1 MSRSAAHTIRR
12 EAPAI
17 NGRRLVLAACLLAP
31 LGGCADKAQSRAQP
45 ETETAVVDLR
55 HVDFA
60 GGAVVEAPTVW
71 DFYWRRYITPREFAQ
86 NPPPPADARVSG
98 MQAWT
103 SIQLRGPDAAVGS
116 SPGGTGFATYRM
128 MLRLPPGR
136 EYGFHLQQQLTAFR
150 AYANGALAAQG
161 GEPGADRNTTR
172 PDRSAHRFYLHTEDG
187 NVELVLH
194 VANFH
199 LFRGG
204 LRGALTMGERSA
216 LDYHVN
222 RMIAIDLALLG
233 YFVAVF
239 LYHLA
244 LFVMHPRETSFL
256 FFALVCLS
264 FAIRTPFMNEK
275 IISLLVP
282 DASWEFSLR
291 TLGSINILSPALL
304 MLYLRSVFPDAVPWR
319 AVTPYLAISLP
330 FMGVHFFDIG
340 YLAPAMYVLYLIAV
354 LPMLA
359 HAAYVSLRKGLRG
372 GGGARVMAVGFFLC
386 IVFGFYAMFQ
396 NWKSENPA
404 PMALSAFAALVLF
417 QAVGLGQNYR
427 DNMEEREKLRV
438 RLAHSRE
445 ALAAQRKDLEINLHD
460 SLGGALTDLT
470 VLADRRLEDVRNHAE
485 FNAAEFLHQL
495 RERLNQMGR
504 LFRDQL
510 LFMEDLELTA
520 RDPLI
525 GLHMVL
531 LRRYADAEREID
543 FRMESDAVAPF
554 QEAMT
559 DDRWRMDFLQLT
571 RELCTN
577 DLKYGAGESRWR
589 VELSPDA
596 DALTIRQSNR
606 LRADR
611 SAPGAIGAGRTAE
624 DATMAARARDRVQ
637 IMGGAFQAEIVD
649 QQFSAR
655 VSLPLRR
662 GPLAKRRV

>member
-1 MSRSAAHTIRR
+1 MKRSAALTGGRSFFVR
-12 EAPAI
+12 D
-17 NGRRLVLAACLLAP
+17 GRRLLAALCLFAP
-31 LGGCADKAQSRAQP
+31 LGGCAHKPLSLSQP
-45 ETETAVVDLR
+45 DTAVAAVDLR

-60 GGAVVEAPTVW
+60 GGAVIEIPTLW
-71 DFYWRRYITPREFAQ
+71 DFYWRRYIKPHEFAR
-86 NPPPPADARVSG
+86 NPLPRADARVSG
-98 MQAWT
+98 NHAWT
-103 SIQLRGPDAAVGS
+103 SITLNDPITAAAFSPDGK
-116 SPGGTGFATYRM
+116 GFATYRM
-128 MLRLPPGR
+128 LLRLPPGR

-150 AYANGALAAQG
+150 LYANGELKVQS
-161 GEPGADRNTTR
+161 GEAGVDRRSTR
-172 PDRSAHRFYLHTEDG
+172 PDRSVQRFYVRTADG
-187 NVELVLH
+187 KVELILH

-204 LRGALTMGERSA
+204 LRGDLTMGERRP

-222 RMIAIDLALLG
+222 RKIALDFALFGFFL
-233 YFVAVF
+233 AVF
-239 LYHLA
+239 FYHLA

-256 FFALVCLS
+256 FFALACLS

-275 IISLLVP
+275 IITLLVP
-282 DASWEFSLR
+282 DVPWELGLR
-291 TLGSINILSPALL
+291 MLGSINILSPPLM
-304 MLYLRSVFPDAVPWR
+304 MLYLRSVFPDFVPWR
-319 AVTPYLAISLP
+319 AVAPYLAVSLP

-359 HAAYVSLRKGLRG
+359 HAAYVSLRKGLHG

-386 IVFGFYAMFQ
+386 LVFGFYAMYQ
-396 NWKSENPA
+396 NWKSEDPA
-404 PMALSAFAALVLF
+404 PMALSAFAALVLL

-427 DNMEEREKLRV
+427 DTMDERESLRV

-470 VLADRRLEDVRNHAE
+470 VLADRRLEDVRNNAE
-485 FNAAEFLHQL
+485 FNAGDFLQQV

-520 RDPLI
+520 RDPLT

-543 FRMESDAVAPF
+543 FKMTTDAEPAF
-554 QEAMT
+554 QSAIT

-577 DLKYGAGESRWR
+577 DLKYGGGESRWR
-589 VELSPDA
+589 FELAPDSN
-596 DALTIRQSNR
+596 ALIVRQNNR
-606 LRADR
+606 LRAESGGSD
-611 SAPGAIGAGRTAE
+611 PGVGQAIAT
-624 DATMAARARDRVQ
+624 DAIMAVRARDRVQ
-637 IMGGAFQAEIVD
+637 KMGGTFEAEIVD
-649 QQFSAR
+649 RQFSAR
-655 VSLPLRR
+655 VTLPL
-662 GPLAKRRV
+662 

>member
-1 MSRSAAHTIRR
+1 MIR
-12 EAPAI
+12 
-17 NGRRLVLAACLLAP
+17 NGRRLLPVLCLIAA
-31 LGGCADKAQSRAQP
+31 LGGCTHEAQSRAQP
-45 ETETAVVDLR
+45 DAQAAVVDLR
-55 HVDFA
+55 HVDFSR
-60 GGAVVEAPTVW
+60 GGVVVVPTVW
-71 DFYWRRYITPREFAQ
+71 DFYWRRYLSPHNFAQ
-86 NPPPPADARVSG
+86 NPPPVPDARVSG
-98 MQAWT
+98 MHAWT
-103 SIQLRGPDAAVGS
+103 AIQLKGAHNAAPQ
-116 SPGGTGFATYRM
+116 SPGGQGFATYRLL
-128 MLRLPPGR
+128 LRLPAGR
-136 EYGFHLQQQLTAFR
+136 EYGFHLQQQLTSFR
-150 AYANGALAAQG
+150 AYVNGELMVRG
-161 GEPGADRNTTR
+161 GEPGADRRTTR
-172 PDRSAHRFYLHTEDG
+172 PDRSAHRFYVQTADG
-187 NVELVLH
+187 NVELILH

-204 LRGALTMGERSA
+204 LRGELSMGERTA

-222 RMIAIDLALLG
+222 RKIAMDLALLG
-233 YFVAVF
+233 FFFAVF

-244 LFVMHPRETSFL
+244 FFVMHPRETSFL

-275 IISLLVP
+275 IINLLVP
-282 DASWEFSLR
+282 DAPWEFSLR

-304 MLYLRSVFPDAVPWR
+304 MLYLRSVFPDYVPWR
-319 AVTPYLAISLP
+319 AVAPYLAISLP

-359 HAAYVSLRKGLRG
+359 HAAYVSFRKGLRG

-386 IVFGFYAMFQ
+386 LVFGFYAMYQ
-396 NWKSENPA
+396 NWKSEDPA

-427 DNMEEREKLRV
+427 DNLDERERLSA
-438 RLAHSRE
+438 RLAHSRA

-460 SLGGALTDLT
+460 SLGGALTDLK
-470 VLADRRLEDVRNHAE
+470 VLADRRLEDVQNRIA
-485 FNAAEFLHQL
+485 FDAGEFLQQL

-520 RDPLI
+520 RDPVI

-543 FRMESDAVAPF
+543 FRMAADASSAF
-554 QEAMT
+554 QAAMT

-577 DLKYGAGESRWR
+577 DLKYGGGESRWR
-589 VELSPDA
+589 FELAPNA
-596 DALTIRQSNR
+596 ETLTIRQSNR
-606 LRADR
+606 LRDDR
-611 SAPGAIGAGRTAE
+611 GATDGRDAQSAE
-624 DATMAARARDRVQ
+624 EATMAVRARDRVQ
-637 IMGGAFQAEIVD
+637 IMGGTFQAEIVER
-649 QQFSAR
+649 QFSAR
-655 VSLPLRR
+655 VSLPLHH
-662 GPLAKRRV
+662 GPLAKRRVE